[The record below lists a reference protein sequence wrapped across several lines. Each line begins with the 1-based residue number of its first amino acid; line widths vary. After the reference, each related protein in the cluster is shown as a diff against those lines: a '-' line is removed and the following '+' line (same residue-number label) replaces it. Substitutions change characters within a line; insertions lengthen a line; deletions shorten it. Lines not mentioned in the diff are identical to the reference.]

1 MEIDRR
7 GALDSEADMKLQS
20 IQALRGLAAM
30 LVLIF
35 HIHELEVLAIADN
48 NLTERAW
55 VGGLFTNG
63 YAGVDLF
70 FVISGFIMVYVTR
83 NSVPGLRQ
91 AADFLFGR
99 VTRIYPV
106 WWAFA
111 GCLTIYMFAAH
122 GLSGQNAAWQKASF
136 GQPMIPFL
144 MKSFLLIPQPA
155 FPILNVGWTLVHEVY
170 FYIMFTLFMLAPRK
184 WLPVL
189 LGIWA
194 ALVTGGAMMGLSNPV
209 AMGWVSLAVHPMTL
223 EFILG
228 AIAGLAITNGLV
240 WRSGV
245 LTLVASMLL
254 LAGLCYQGQESK
266 SLLLWTRVLWYGVPA
281 ALLVYAVAGLD
292 LQARHTWLIPAL
304 FGWLVTI
311 GLYQLT
317 GLDGD
322 SADTAR
328 RGATILTVT
337 VGGIAILIVIWFGWL
352 LGQAAPELLQ
362 RTRAFFRQV
371 LDGAV
376 KLGDWSFALYLC
388 HLIVLSGLR
397 VVFSLLG
404 RSDALAPVFRL
415 GHPGVLDN
423 LAFATSG
430 IVCTLLVSWLSYRMY
445 EEPLTVLF
453 GRLRKSLFRRGQ
465 PQPTPV

>member
-7 GALDSEADMKLQS
+7 GASDSEADMKLQS

-136 GQPMIPFL
+136 GQPMVPFL

-189 LGIWA
+189 LGVWA

-228 AIAGLAITNGLV
+228 AIAGLAITNGLI

-266 SLLLWTRVLWYGVPA
+266 SLLLWDPR
-281 ALLVYAVAGLD
+281 ALVRRSRRIARLCGGRAGPSGSPYLAHPCPVR
-292 LQARHTWLIPAL
+292 LARDDRPLSTDRPRRRQRR
-304 FGWLVTI
+304 
-311 GLYQLT
+311 Y
-317 GLDGD
+317 
-322 SADTAR
+322 SPAR
-328 RGATILTVT
+328 RHNPDGHRWRHRHADRYLVRLASGPGCTRTVT
-337 VGGIAILIVIWFGWL
+337 ANTRL
-352 LGQAAPELLQ
+352 LPA
-362 RTRAFFRQV
+362 RARW
-371 LDGAV
+371 AV